1 MEKRTGISREYI
13 RIRRDKS
20 EIITFG
26 GDQGFFDSAKG
37 AEADK
42 RKQTSGCG
50 IIAFSDLL
58 LYLGNRDCAYRI
70 PETEPYLNHVLQQK
84 EYQNYYNT
92 VYQFLGGLPFKGG
105 ISSLRLMLM
114 FNRLSLKQGW
124 GMRAVWGFSGK
135 KLFDRTKRMLS
146 EDIPVIL
153 CIPMM
158 LLKKDKK
165 DGIRFY
171 ERAAE
176 KNGSFSYHEKAYTR
190 AHYVMVTGIVEEEKD
205 SYYEISSWGKKY
217 YMNCKEYDILIKT
230 HFLGTILGNILYIRQ
245 RKRKGTE

>member
-26 GDQGFFDSAKG
+26 GDQGFFAS
-37 AEADK
+37 EAASKKDR
-42 RKQTSGCG
+42 RKKESGCG

-165 DGIRFY
+165 NGIRFY

-217 YMNCKEYDILIKT
+217 NMNCKEYDILIKT